1 MVCAIPVSEK
11 LEEVMENAPV
21 ININFLNIAPGADDE
36 IVKRYHKWITE
47 VYHTMQMKIAGI
59 TGIDRYEIVRKNPE
73 YPSICTIIHLK
84 NIAAYE
90 NVVKTSEVQAVVEDL
105 KTWVKRAIR
114 EGIWSVI
121 YELVQ
126 SFRPITVSSGGERD
140 TRIENAPIMH
150 LEAYWMTPEE
160 QEKFSKWFDVYSR
173 VFIPLFMRNCGLK
186 GYDYFKFCCLGENIS
201 METQYPP
208 YISVLHFEN
217 LKAFDEFERSS
228 EMVSFQSALR
238 NILPFGLNY
247 RRYVQY
253 QLTNS
258 LRK

>member
-1 MVCAIPVSEK
+1 
-11 LEEVMENAPV
+11 MENAPV
-21 ININFLNIAPGADDE
+21 INMNFLNIAPGADDE
-36 IVKRYHKWITE
+36 IVKRYHKWVTE
-47 VYHTMQMKIAGI
+47 VYHPMQMKFAVI

-73 YPSICTIIHLK
+73 YPSICSIHHFE

-90 NVVKTSEVQAVVEDL
+90 NYVKNPEGQAVVEDL
-105 KTWVKRAIR
+105 KTWVKRGVR
-114 EGIWSVI
+114 EVIWSVV

-126 SFRPITVSSGGERD
+126 SFRDVTVSTGGKKD

-150 LEAYWMTPEE
+150 MEAYWMTPEE
-160 QEKFSKWFDVYSR
+160 WDKFNKWFNEYGR
-173 VFIPLFMRNCGLK
+173 VFILLFMKNCGLK
-186 GYDYFKFCCLGENIS
+186 GYDCFKYRCLGGNIS
-201 METQYPP
+201 METAYPP
-208 YISVLHFEN
+208 YISLLYFEN
-217 LKAFDEFERSS
+217 LKAFDEFEESS

-253 QLTNS
+253 QLNHS